1 MLDRGAKAYNKIDG
15 AAVLAHILK
24 NGIAVYGV
32 RKDKNG
38 NLIRYTDHIGGLRN
52 MDIPKELVGKS
63 FRG

>member
-1 MLDRGAKAYNKIDG
+1 MLDRGAKAYPKIDG

-32 RKDKNG
+32 RRDKQG

-52 MDIPKELVGKS
+52 MNIPK
-63 FRG
+63 